1 MLSKAPRGSIK
12 IQQTTLS
19 GSNPHQAN
27 RLPQQWWWKCEK
39 DIIPLIYYHAGG
51 IRCRNGW
58 HCDNNNGGK
67 RCNTAKDYNICMCIC
82 RSVYKYIYI
91 YINVPLSIWHLT
103 ASKLLALYDS
113 HKVQRVATIKPT
125 VSCTKI
131 VFTYVYI
138 YVCVCMNVKFRGE
151 RWANCSTLVK
161 QISDELNIWEFAGGC
176 TNIHT

>member
-39 DIIPLIYYHAGG
+39 DIIPLIYYHVGALGAAMGG
-51 IRCRNGW
+51 IV
-58 HCDNNNGGK
+58 
-67 RCNTAKDYNICMCIC
+67 TTTTVAKDATQLRIITSVCAYVDLCINA
-82 RSVYKYIYI
+82 YI

-125 VSCTKI
+125 VCCTKI